1 MIILYRIYQLFI
13 MAPVLLVAT
22 VLTALTVMA
31 ASVLGFGRWGGYY
44 PQVVWARLFL
54 AMTLVKVKVEG
65 RENIDPATSYVFVA
79 NHQSAYDIFTVY
91 ALLHHN
97 FRWMMK
103 KELRKM
109 PLIGLACEKSH
120 QIYVD
125 NSTPGAL
132 KQTMERAEALLRGG
146 MSLVIFPEGA
156 RTLDGR
162 MHRFKRGAFI
172 LAEEFHLPVVPL
184 TIDGAYRVLP
194 RNKTLPH
201 WGRITLTIHKPITPG
216 REDHTD
222 TSRIMQEAWD
232 AIQSSLP
239 VPGDQKP
246 AR

>member
-1 MIILYRIYQLFI
+1 
-13 MAPVLLVAT
+13 
-22 VLTALTVMA
+22 
-31 ASVLGFGRWGGYY
+31 
-44 PQVVWARLFL
+44 
-54 AMTLVKVKVEG
+54 
-65 RENIDPATSYVFVA
+65 
-79 NHQSAYDIFTVY
+79 
-91 ALLHHN
+91 
-97 FRWMMK
+97 
-103 KELRKM
+103 
-109 PLIGLACEKSH
+109 
-120 QIYVD
+120 
-125 NSTPGAL
+125 
-132 KQTMERAEALLRGG
+132 

-201 WGRITLTIHKPITPG
+201 WGRITLTIHKPIMPG